1 MSTSSDGKPQD
12 GRTTGNR
19 VRVLLCQHGLS
30 VLDYKNPEGVALQ
43 PGDVVRVPLG
53 PRQVPGVVWDPE
65 SFAVQEVA
73 ESRLR
78 AVAGRLPVPPL
89 PEATRKLV
97 AWTSRYYMAPA
108 GAVLRMV
115 LSVSDA
121 LEDAKTITE
130 YRVAETLPTGA
141 PLTRKRLEALE
152 LLAGR
157 QGTVR
162 DLTKSGVAE
171 SMIRTLISA
180 GCLRPVPVAAD
191 APVPQPDPGFAQPV
205 LNPEQAAAAEELVA
219 PVAEG
224 RFAPLLL
231 EGVTGSGKTEVY
243 FEAVAEAL
251 RQTNN
256 GEGGQ
261 VLVLLPEI
269 ALTEPWLN
277 RFRARFGCL
286 PTAWHSDLTQKER
299 RRAWRAA
306 ASGEAK
312 VVVGA
317 RSALFLPYPNLKL
330 IVVDEEHE
338 TTFKQEEG
346 VLYHGRDV
354 AVMRASLEGCP
365 VILASATPALET
377 RLNAE
382 SGKYRHVR
390 LPDRF
395 GGASMPA
402 IASLDLRRSPPE
414 RGRWMCEPL
423 HRQVVET
430 LERGEQALLFLNR
443 RGYAPLTLCRT
454 CGERITCPMCS
465 AWLVE
470 HRLTGRLHC
479 HHCGFATPIPK
490 ACPSCGDT
498 ESLVACGPGVERVAE
513 EVERYL
519 PEAKVAV
526 VTSDTVYSP
535 AKAAA
540 FVESVETGAVNVLV
554 GTQILAKG
562 YHFPNLTLVGVIDA
576 DLGLAGGDL
585 RAAERTF
592 QQITQVAGRAGRG
605 AKPGRV
611 VLQTYQPDAPVL
623 KALVKG
629 DIEGFYRAESA
640 ARQRHDMPPFGRLA
654 ALILSGPDLNAVNEA
669 AQSLGRAAPRV
680 TGLEVLGPA
689 PAPLALLRGRHRVRF
704 LIKARRGLPLQA
716 IMAEWLGKVR
726 WPSSVRVTPDIDPQS
741 FL

>member
-1 MSTSSDGKPQD
+1 M
-12 GRTTGNR
+12 
-19 VRVLLCQHGLS
+19 
-30 VLDYKNPEGVALQ
+30 PEGEALQ

-53 PRQVPGVVWDPE
+53 PRQVPGVVWDADA
-65 SFAVQEVA
+65 FAVQEVA
-73 ESRLR
+73 ENRLR
-78 AVAGRLPVPPL
+78 PVAARLPVPPL

-121 LEDAKTITE
+121 LEEAKTILE
-130 YRVAETLPTGA
+130 YRVADPLPDV

-152 LLAGR
+152 LLSGK

-162 DLTKSGVAE
+162 DLSKTGVTE
-171 SMIRTLISA
+171 SMIRTLVSA

-191 APVPQPDPGFAQPV
+191 APVPQPEPDFAQPV
-205 LNPEQAAAAEELVA
+205 LSAEQAAAADELRR
-219 PVAEG
+219 PVEEG

-251 RQTNN
+251 RK
-256 GEGGQ
+256 GGQ

-277 RFRARFGCL
+277 RFKARFGCL
-286 PTAWHSDLTQKER
+286 PTAWHSDLSQKER

-317 RSALFLPYPNLKL
+317 RSALFLPYPDLKL

-346 VLYHGRDV
+346 VLYQARDV
-354 AVMRASLEGCP
+354 AVMRGSLEGCP

-382 SGKYRHVR
+382 SGKYAHIR

-402 IASLDLRRSPPE
+402 IASLDLRRTPPE
-414 RGRWMCEPL
+414 RGRWLCEPL
-423 HRQVVET
+423 HKQVVET
-430 LERGEQALLFLNR
+430 LERGEQVLLFLNR

-470 HRLTGRLHC
+470 HKLTGRLHC
-479 HHCGFATPIPK
+479 HHCGFATPIP
-490 ACPSCGDT
+490 ANCPSCGAAD
-498 ESLVACGPGVERVAE
+498 SLVACGPGVERVAE
-513 EVERYL
+513 EVERVL

-562 YHFPNLTLVGVIDA
+562 YHFPNLTLVGVVDA

-605 AKPGRV
+605 SKPGKV
-611 VLQTYQPDAPVL
+611 VLQTYQPEAPVL
-623 KALVKG
+623 KALVAG
-629 DIEGFYRAESA
+629 DIEGFYRAEAA
-640 ARQRHDMPPFGRLA
+640 ARERHGMPPFGRLA
-654 ALILSGPDLNAVNEA
+654 ALILSGPDLSAVNDT
-669 AQSLGRAAPRV
+669 AQSLARAAPRV

-689 PAPLALLRGRHRVRF
+689 PAPLAMLRGRHRMRF
-704 LIKARRGLPLQA
+704 LIKARKGMPLQT
-716 IMAEWLGKVR
+716 ILNEWLGRVR
-726 WPSSVRVTPDIDPQS
+726 WPCSVRVTPDIDPQS

>member
-1 MSTSSDGKPQD
+1 MVTSSDGA
-12 GRTTGNR
+12 RAAGNR

-30 VLDYKNPEGVALQ
+30 VLDYKNPEGETLE

-53 PRQVPGVVWDPE
+53 PRQVTGVVWEPDA
-65 SFAVQEVA
+65 FTAGEVP

-78 AVAGRLPVPPL
+78 PVAARLPVPPL
-89 PEATRKLV
+89 PEAARKLV
-97 AWTSRYYMAPA
+97 AWTSRYYMAQP

-121 LEDAKTITE
+121 LEEARTITE
-130 YRVAETLPTGA
+130 YRVADTPPSGA
-141 PLTRKRLEALE
+141 MTPKRREALR

-162 DLTKSGVAE
+162 DLASHGVSE
-171 SMIRTLISA
+171 SMVRTLVSCGA
-180 GCLRPVPVAAD
+180 LRPVPVAAD
-191 APVPQPDPGFAQPV
+191 APVPLPDPDFAQPV
-205 LNPEQAAAAEELVA
+205 LSAEQAAAAEVLRT
-219 PVAEG
+219 PVTEG

-243 FEAVAEAL
+243 FEAIAEAI
-251 RQTNN
+251 RQD
-256 GEGGQ
+256 GQGGGGQ
-261 VLVLLPEI
+261 VVVLLPEI

-277 RFRARFGCL
+277 RFKARFGCFPL
-286 PTAWHSDLTQKER
+286 AWHSDLTQKER

-306 ASGEAK
+306 AMGEAR

-346 VLYHGRDV
+346 VLYQARDV
-354 AVMRASLEGCP
+354 AVMRGRLENCP

-377 RLNAE
+377 KLNAE
-382 SGKYRHVR
+382 SGRYGHVK
-390 LPDRF
+390 LPDRY

-402 IASLDLRRSPPE
+402 IVSLDLRRTPPA
-414 RGRWMCEPL
+414 RGRWICEPL
-423 HRQVVET
+423 HKEVVET
-430 LERGEQALLFLNR
+430 IERGEQALLFLNR

-479 HHCGFATPIPK
+479 HHCGFASPIPT

-513 EVERYL
+513 EVERVL
-519 PEAKVAV
+519 PDVKVAV
-526 VTSDTVYSP
+526 VTSDTLYSP
-535 AKAAA
+535 ARAAE
-540 FVESVETGAVNVLV
+540 FVRSVESGEVNVLV

-562 YHFPNLTLVGVIDA
+562 YHFPNLTLVGVVDA

-585 RAAERTF
+585 RAAERTY

-605 AKPGRV
+605 AKPGKV
-611 VLQTYQPDAPVL
+611 YLQTYQPEAAVL
-623 KALVKG
+623 KALVAG
-629 DIEGFYRAESA
+629 DAEGFYRAEAA
-640 ARQRHDMPPFGRLA
+640 ARERHGMPPFGRLA
-654 ALILSGPDLNAVNEA
+654 AIILSGPDQAVVMDL
-669 AQSLGRAAPRV
+669 AQSLARTAPRGQGIV
-680 TGLEVLGPA
+680 ILGPA
-689 PAPLALLRGRHRVRF
+689 PAPLAMLRGRHRIRF
-704 LIKARRGLPLQA
+704 LVKAERRANIQA
-716 IMAEWLGKVR
+716 MMADWLDRVR
-726 WPSSVRVTPDIDPQS
+726 WPSNVRVTVDIDPHS

>member
-1 MSTSSDGKPQD
+1 MSTSSDGTPQA
-12 GRTTGNR
+12 GRIAGNR

-30 VLDYKNPEGVALQ
+30 VFDYKMPEGEALQ

-53 PRQVPGVVWDPE
+53 PRQVPGVVWDADA
-65 SFAVQEVA
+65 FAVQEVA
-73 ESRLR
+73 ENRLR
-78 AVAGRLPVPPL
+78 PVAARLPVPPL

-121 LEDAKTITE
+121 LEEAKTILE
-130 YRVAETLPTGA
+130 YRVADPLPDV

-152 LLAGR
+152 LLSGK

-162 DLTKSGVAE
+162 DLSKTGVTE
-171 SMIRTLISA
+171 SMIRTLVSA

-191 APVPQPDPGFAQPV
+191 APVPQPEPDFAQPV
-205 LNPEQAAAAEELVA
+205 LSAEQAAAADELRR
-219 PVAEG
+219 PVEEG

-251 RQTNN
+251 RK
-256 GEGGQ
+256 GGQ

-277 RFRARFGCL
+277 RFKARFGCL
-286 PTAWHSDLTQKER
+286 PTAWHSDLSQKER

-317 RSALFLPYPNLKL
+317 RSALFLPYPDLKL

-346 VLYHGRDV
+346 VLYQARDV
-354 AVMRASLEGCP
+354 AVMRGSLEGCP

-382 SGKYRHVR
+382 SGKYAHIR

-402 IASLDLRRSPPE
+402 IASLDLRRTPPE
-414 RGRWMCEPL
+414 RGRWLCEPL
-423 HRQVVET
+423 HKQVVET
-430 LERGEQALLFLNR
+430 LERGEQVLLFLNR

-470 HRLTGRLHC
+470 HKLTGRLHC
-479 HHCGFATPIPK
+479 HHCGFATPIP
-490 ACPSCGDT
+490 ANCPSCGAAD
-498 ESLVACGPGVERVAE
+498 SLVACGPGVERVAE
-513 EVERYL
+513 EVERVL

-562 YHFPNLTLVGVIDA
+562 YHFPNLTLVGVVDA

-605 AKPGRV
+605 SKPGKV
-611 VLQTYQPDAPVL
+611 VLQTYQPEAPVL
-623 KALVKG
+623 KALVAG
-629 DIEGFYRAESA
+629 DIEGFYRAEAA
-640 ARQRHDMPPFGRLA
+640 ARERHGMPPFGRLA
-654 ALILSGPDLNAVNEA
+654 ALILSGPDLSAVNDT
-669 AQSLGRAAPRV
+669 AQSLARAAPRV

-689 PAPLALLRGRHRVRF
+689 PAPLAMLRGRHRMRF
-704 LIKARRGLPLQA
+704 LIKARKGMPLQT
-716 IMAEWLGKVR
+716 ILNEWLGRVR
-726 WPSSVRVTPDIDPQS
+726 WPCSVRVTPDIDPQS

>member
-1 MSTSSDGKPQD
+1 M
-12 GRTTGNR
+12 TGNR

-30 VLDYKNPEGVALQ
+30 VLDYKNPDGEALQ

-53 PRQVPGVVWDPE
+53 PRQVPGVVWEPNA
-65 SFAVQEVA
+65 FPVQEVA

-78 AVAGRLPVPPL
+78 PVAARLPVPPL

-121 LEDAKTITE
+121 LEEAKTITE
-130 YRVAETLPTGA
+130 YRVADPLPDA
-141 PLTRKRLEALE
+141 PLTPKRREALA
-152 LLAGR
+152 LLAGK

-162 DLTKSGVAE
+162 DLSKAGVTE
-171 SMIRTLISA
+171 SMMRTLISA

-191 APVPQPDPGFAQPV
+191 APVPQPEPDFAQPV
-205 LNPEQAAAAEELVA
+205 LSAEQAAAAVELVQ

-224 RFAPLLL
+224 RFASLLL

-243 FEAVAEAL
+243 FEAIAEAL
-251 RQTNN
+251 RK
-256 GEGGQ
+256 GGQ

-277 RFRARFGCL
+277 RFKARFGCL

-317 RSALFLPYPNLKL
+317 RSALFLPYPDLKL

-382 SGKYRHVR
+382 KGKYAHVR

-402 IASLDLRRSPPE
+402 INSLDLRRTPPE

-423 HRQVVET
+423 HKQVVET
-430 LERGEQALLFLNR
+430 LSRGEQVLLFLNR

-479 HHCGFATPIPK
+479 HHCGFAMPIPK
-490 ACPSCGDT
+490 ACPSCAAED
-498 ESLVACGPGVERVAE
+498 SLVACGPGVERVAE
-513 EVERYL
+513 EVERFL

-540 FVESVETGAVNVLV
+540 FVESVESGAVNVLV

-585 RAAERTF
+585 RASERTF

-605 AKPGRV
+605 EKPGRV
-611 VLQTYQPDAPVL
+611 ILQTYQPEAPVL
-623 KALVKG
+623 KALVAG
-629 DIEGFYRAESA
+629 DIEGFYRAEAA
-640 ARQRHDMPPFGRLA
+640 ARERHDMPPFGRLA
-654 ALILSGPDLNAVNEA
+654 ALILSGPDLNAVNDT
-669 AQSLGRAAPRV
+669 AQQLARLAPRV

-689 PAPLALLRGRHRVRF
+689 PAPLSLLRGKHRVRF
-704 LIKARRGLPLQA
+704 LIKARRGLPLQNL
-716 IMAEWLGKVR
+716 MNEWLGRAR

>member
-1 MSTSSDGKPQD
+1 MSTSSDDTPQA
-12 GRTTGNR
+12 GRIAGNR

-30 VLDYKNPEGVALQ
+30 VFDYRIPEGETLR

-53 PRQVPGVVWDPE
+53 PRQVTGVVWDPDV
-65 SFAVQEVA
+65 FAVQEVA

-78 AVAGRLPVPPL
+78 PVSARLPVPPL

-97 AWTSRYYMAPA
+97 SWTARYYMAPA

-115 LSVSDA
+115 LSVADA
-121 LEDAKTITE
+121 LEEARTILE
-130 YRVAETLPTGA
+130 YRVAEPLPAGA
-141 PLTRKRLEALE
+141 PLTKKRLEALE
-152 LLAGR
+152 LLAGK

-162 DLTKSGVAE
+162 DLARAGVSE
-171 SMIRTLISA
+171 SMIRTLIAA
-180 GCLRPVPVAAD
+180 GALRAVPVAAD
-191 APVPQPDPGFAQPV
+191 APIPQPEPDFARPV
-205 LNPEQAAAAEELVA
+205 LSPEQAEAADALRR
-219 PVAEG
+219 PVTEG

-256 GEGGQ
+256 GMGGQ

-277 RFRARFGCL
+277 RFKARFGCL
-286 PTAWHSDLTQKER
+286 PTAWHSDLTQSAR

-306 ASGEAK
+306 ASGEAR

-382 SGKYRHVR
+382 SGKYSHVR

-402 IASLDLRRSPPE
+402 IASLDLRRTPPE
-414 RGRWMCEPL
+414 RGRWLCEPL
-423 HRQVVET
+423 HRAVAET
-430 LERGEQALLFLNR
+430 LARGEQALLFLNR

-479 HHCGFATPIPK
+479 HHCGFAMPIPK
-490 ACPSCGDT
+490 ACPKCGDT
-498 ESLVACGPGVERVAE
+498 DSLVACGPGVERVAE
-513 EVERYL
+513 EVERFL

-526 VTSDTVYSP
+526 VTSDTIYSP

-554 GTQILAKG
+554 GTQMLAKG
-562 YHFPNLTLVGVIDA
+562 YHFPNLTLVGVVDA

-605 AKPGRV
+605 EKPGRV
-611 VLQTYQPDAPVL
+611 MLQTYQPEAPVL
-623 KALVKG
+623 KALVAG

-640 ARQRHDMPPFGRLA
+640 ARERHGMPPFGRLA
-654 ALILSGPDLNAVNEA
+654 ALILSGPDQGAVNDA
-669 AQSLGRAAPRV
+669 AQALARQAPRMA
-680 TGLEVLGPA
+680 GLEVLGPA
-689 PAPLALLRGRHRVRF
+689 PAPLALLRGRHRMRF
-704 LIKARRGLPLQA
+704 LVKARKGLPLQA
-716 IMAEWLGKVR
+716 ILGEWLGRVR
-726 WPSSVRVTPDIDPQS
+726 WPSSVRVTADIDPQS